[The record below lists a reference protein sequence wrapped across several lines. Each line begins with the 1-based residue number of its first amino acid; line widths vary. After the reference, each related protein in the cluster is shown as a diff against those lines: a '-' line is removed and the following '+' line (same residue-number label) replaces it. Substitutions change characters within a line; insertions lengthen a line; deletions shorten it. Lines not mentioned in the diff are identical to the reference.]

1 MVNNRLLKKLNDKLA
16 DTQSGFRKGRST
28 LDQLVRLTNVIRTAR
43 LRKRKVLAIF
53 LDLEKAFDLMWR
65 SGVILK
71 LAEYGIKGR
80 TLRWIRDFL
89 TDRKIRV
96 KIEDKYAEF
105 KEQENGS
112 PQGVV
117 LSPTLFNVI
126 ADSLKQKLLA
136 LLIKYRVD
144 LSQFADDR
152 EVWKEGTNVDELI
165 RIVQIILL
173 AIEEWTKEW
182 GFLISPGKTQVILFN
197 AFGID
202 HTKLKKLVLDGRELE
217 YTNVATFLGMNF
229 DSYLTWKDHFDTLIS
244 RCNKDL
250 NLMRMVSWT
259 SFGADKI
266 TLLTIHMS
274 LIRSKID
281 YGCQAYMSASPAQ
294 LHRLDVI
301 QNTALRIAT
310 GAYKSTSSKS
320 LEVECN
326 IMPLSLRREEFAL
339 KYWARSSP
347 LGNKL
352 PVNELVQDFS
362 IYETKHVLDNKIPY
376 AIAVEDLIKEHKLEN
391 IEIET
396 PTNDTAN
403 ILSIQ
408 PRCELTKIIKKVSRV
423 IRLQID
429 LETAISSGDMA
440 PP

>member
-1 MVNNRLLKKLNDKLA
+1 M
-16 DTQSGFRKGRST
+16 
-28 LDQLVRLTNVIRTAR
+28 
-43 LRKRKVLAIF
+43 
-53 LDLEKAFDLMWR
+53 
-65 SGVILK
+65 
-71 LAEYGIKGR
+71 
-80 TLRWIRDFL
+80 RWIRDFL

-152 EVWKEGTNVDELI
+152 AVWKEGTNVDELI
-165 RIVQIILL
+165 RIVQIILH

-229 DSYLTWKDHFDTLIS
+229 DSYLSWKDHFDTLIS

-250 NLMRMVSWT
+250 NLMRMVSGT

-281 YGCQAYMSASPAQ
+281 YGCQAYMSASPTQ
-294 LHRLDVI
+294 LHRLVVI

-320 LEVECN
+320 LEVEC
-326 IMPLSLRREEFAL
+326 ILC
-339 KYWARSSP
+339 RS
-347 LGNKL
+347 
-352 PVNELVQDFS
+352 
-362 IYETKHVLDNKIPY
+362 
-376 AIAVEDLIKEHKLEN
+376 A
-391 IEIET
+391 
-396 PTNDTAN
+396 
-403 ILSIQ
+403 
-408 PRCELTKIIKKVSRV
+408 
-423 IRLQID
+423 
-429 LETAISSGDMA
+429 
-440 PP
+440 